1 MGSKRKQV
9 HEACYR
15 LPESQPAEDHQMLFD
30 IRNHSEWSKDYCL
43 VSGLPGH
50 DDTEK
55 TKVRVCI
62 KTLNELWEE
71 YEEEIFKPLE
81 EDIADLFLDFSYDL
95 VQQDTPLGKESET
108 NPAGEFADDIYRDYQ
123 WIMPDVKTSVKK
135 KKGQRDKVPIDK
147 FYFLLVQPVDKK
159 DRIRVCGYVY
169 SEEYWDNHYLK
180 HVYCTL
186 RGTNMGSALVHVAMR
201 NAREC
206 HLKFTLLNFNPVK
219 KHLIGVYERLGFRIP
234 ADAREKRLFTDDRM
248 ASLNDTVHSTRMLQN
263 LTENQN
269 DFVQVGLK
277 CKTPENTRQSRK
289 RNPQSLGPPV
299 KLASLTKG
307 LYCLAIGGD
316 RSAAYFV

>member
-1 MGSKRKQV
+1 MGPKRKQV
-9 HEACYR
+9 HEACDK
-15 LPESQPAEDHQMLFD
+15 LPESQPAEDHQIPFD

-62 KTLNELWEE
+62 KTLNELWE
-71 YEEEIFKPLE
+71 YKEEIFKPLE
-81 EDIADLFLDFSYDL
+81 EDIAGLFLDFAYDL
-95 VQQDTPLGKESET
+95 WKQDTPLGKESET

-123 WIMPDVKTSVKK
+123 WIMPAVKTSVKK
-135 KKGQRDKVPIDK
+135 KGQPDKVPIDK

-169 SEEYWDNHYLK
+169 SEEFWDNHYLK

-186 RGTNMGSALVHVAMR
+186 RGTNMGSALVQVAMR

-219 KHLIGVYERLGFRIP
+219 KHLIGVYERLGFKFP
-234 ADAREKRLFTDDRM
+234 VDAREKRLFTDDRM
-248 ASLNDTVHSTRMLQN
+248 ASLNDTVHSTRMLQE
-263 LTENQN
+263 LTNDQI

-277 CKTPENTRQSRK
+277 CITPENK
-289 RNPQSLGPPV
+289 RLSLKRSPRSLGSQV
-299 KLASLTKG
+299 QLASLTEG